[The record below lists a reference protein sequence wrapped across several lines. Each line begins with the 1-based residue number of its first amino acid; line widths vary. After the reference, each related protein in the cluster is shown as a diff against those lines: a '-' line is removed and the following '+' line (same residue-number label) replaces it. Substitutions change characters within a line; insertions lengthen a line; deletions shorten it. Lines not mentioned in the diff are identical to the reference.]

1 MLNELIHLI
10 ITLFPCGSNGKSKGV
25 MHVLDANAV
34 LRPPTIFPF
43 KERWQG
49 LLMHVSTS
57 HRYDPYGSEDSLCF
71 HVTKSSLKKPAKC
84 IGQRWAYYFG
94 IYIIC
99 IYIYIY
105 D

>member
-1 MLNELIHLI
+1 MLSELIHLI

-49 LLMHVSTS
+49 LRNRWPYMHVSTS
-57 HRYDPYGSEDSLCF
+57 HRHDSYGSEDHLCYQ
-71 HVTKSSLKKPAKC
+71 KLNIRSQKAP
-84 IGQRWAYYFG
+84 
-94 IYIIC
+94 
-99 IYIYIY
+99 
-105 D
+105 